1 VVSKYSFHRPQDC
14 ATLASISGA
23 KLWHCEL
30 FCDGLTRS
38 VEVAPEGGISP
49 QKVEEAKVALQEL
62 GLTDEVSSDE

>member
-1 VVSKYSFHRPQDC
+1 
-14 ATLASISGA
+14 
-23 KLWHCEL
+23 L